1 VRCLVFNMFSGIVK
15 QLSPVVAVETRE
27 GLSRLQ
33 IALGAYADG
42 LQKGASVSI
51 AGVCLTAT
59 DISDDV
65 VAFDVMQETL
75 DKTTLG
81 TLKVGDF
88 VNTERSIRVGD
99 EIGGHRVSGHVT
111 GTAEIVN
118 VETPTNNKILTFRGN
133 PAWMEYI
140 LPKGFIALDGC
151 SLTVV
156 DVGPDWFTV
165 HLIPETLAITT
176 FGAKTTGNRVN
187 VEIDPEM
194 QTIVETVKRV
204 LAGRI

>member
-1 VRCLVFNMFSGIVK
+1 MFSGIVK
-15 QLSPVVAVETRE
+15 QMSPVVAVEPRE
-27 GLSRLQ
+27 GLSRLR
-33 IALGAYADG
+33 IRLGAYADG
-42 LQKGASVSI
+42 LQRGASVSI
-51 AGVCLTAT
+51 AGTCLTAAEIA
-59 DISDDV
+59 DGV

-81 TLKVGDF
+81 TLNEGDR

-111 GTAEIVN
+111 GTAEITKVEAPVN
-118 VETPTNNKILTFRGN
+118 NRIVTFRCD
-133 PAWMEYI
+133 PAWMVFI

-165 HLIPETLAITT
+165 HLIPETLALTT
-176 FGAKTTGNRVN
+176 FGTKNAGDRVN
-187 VEIDPEM
+187 LELDPET
-194 QTIVETVKRV
+194 QAIVETVKRY
-204 LAGRI
+204 LRTQTDA